1 MVTMIKGIPVEL
13 VVREQTGADAL
24 KRPIYAE
31 RIEVVENVLV
41 GAPSSEDV
49 TAALNLSG
57 KRIAYTLA
65 IPKGDEHVWTDT
77 EVRFW
82 GGRYRTVGEP
92 TQGIDALIPL
102 SWNKK
107 VQVER
112 YADEDSSEPCRPWWR
127 WI

>member
-1 MVTMIKGIPVEL
+1 MITAIKGIPVEL

-24 KRPIYAE
+24 NRPIYTE
-31 RIEVVENVLV
+31 RVEVVENVLV

-102 SWNKK
+102 AWNKK

-112 YADEDSSEPCRPWWR
+112 YADEDSSEP
-127 WI
+127 